1 MGFLAPWFLAGVAA
15 VGLPIWIHLLKRH
28 RTDPRLFPSLMLF
41 EKREQSSVRHRRLEY
56 LLLFALRA
64 AMLILLALLFA
75 NPFIRRSASA
85 SDSKKLTVI
94 AVDRSFSM
102 RAGDRLQ
109 QAKAQALD
117 DLGKVK
123 AGEQAQV
130 IALGS
135 SVQAL
140 TQPTTDTGQLRA
152 AVNSIEPG
160 DSRAS
165 FGELARFARTI
176 SETVKMPI
184 ELHLAS
190 DLQMTAMPPG
200 FADLR
205 LNPGTTLVLEQ
216 IGQAAP
222 NWAVENVV
230 APRRVYDVKKV
241 RIQATVASFG
251 VKNDGA
257 SHSEN
262 RPEFGV
268 VHAADTPPAG
278 STKRVVTLMV
288 NGKVAGTKTVDVP
301 ENGRATVEFLGLDAP
316 YGFSR
321 GEVRIDGSDILAA
334 DDRFP
339 FAVERTDPKKVLFV
353 DDGRGDAQ
361 LFYRAALDASPDSAF
376 QVEVV
381 RPEQAANL
389 QLANYALIVLS
400 NPGALPGGFEDSL
413 KRYVSA
419 GGAMLIAL
427 GPASGVLPRV
437 PVMDEA
443 IDGSSYARPEAERFL
458 IVSDIDTGHPALRSV
473 ERFAG
478 VKFYQAMRVRP
489 AKSQVLAKLDDGTP
503 LILERQVGEGKV
515 LTITSTFEKE
525 KMNDLVLHASWVPFV
540 QQSAAYL
547 SGGGAE
553 QPVNLT
559 VDSYVELRSADS
571 AAKTP
576 GAAAEVLGPDGKRLL
591 SLEEAASAK
600 NFAVRSEGFFELKTA
615 SGRHS
620 LIAAHADRRE
630 SDLNTIPK
638 ETLDLWRATGQT
650 DQTAPSEAGVA
661 GDDKRPWGIWPY
673 ILLLLLV
680 VAMAESVVADRY
692 LRPPSDDQARKE
704 AA

>member
-28 RTDPRLFPSLMLF
+28 RTDPKLFPSLMLF
-41 EKREQSSVRHRRLEY
+41 EKREQSSVKHRRLEY

-64 AMLILLALLFA
+64 AMLVLLALLFA
-75 NPFIRRSASA
+75 NPFIRRAASA
-85 SDSKKLTVI
+85 SETKKLTVVAI
-94 AVDRSFSM
+94 DHSFSM
-102 RAGDRLQ
+102 RAGDRLA
-109 QAKAQALD
+109 QAKAEALD
-117 DLGKVK
+117 VLGKVK

-130 IALGS
+130 VALGS
-135 SVQAL
+135 GVQSL
-140 TQPTTDTGQLRA
+140 TQPTTDMGELRA
-152 AVNSIEPG
+152 AVNSIEPS

-165 FGELARFARTI
+165 FGELARFARTV
-176 SETVKMPI
+176 SETVKIPV
-184 ELHLAS
+184 ELHLVS
-190 DLQMTAMPPG
+190 DLQKTSMPS
-200 FADLR
+200 FADAR
-205 LNPGTTLVLEQ
+205 LDPGTALVLHQ

-222 NWAVENVV
+222 NVAVENVN
-230 APRRVYDVKKV
+230 APRRIYDVKKV
-241 RIQATVASFG
+241 RIQATIASFG
-251 VKNDGA
+251 LVAEGVT
-257 SHSEN
+257 HSEN

-268 VHAADTPPAG
+268 VHAADSPRGPV
-278 STKRVVTLMV
+278 KRTVTLLL
-288 NGKVAGTKTVDVP
+288 NGKTATTKTVDVP
-301 ENGRATVEFLGLDAP
+301 ENGRAQVEFLGLDAP

-321 GEVRIDGSDILAA
+321 GEVRVDGGDILAA

-353 DDGRGDAQ
+353 DDGRGEAQ
-361 LFYRAALDASPDSAF
+361 LFYRAALDASPDAAF

-381 RPEQAANL
+381 RAEQAANL
-389 QLANYALIVLS
+389 QLSNYALVVLS
-400 NPGALPGGFEDSL
+400 NPGGLPGGFEDSL
-413 KRYVSA
+413 KRYVSG

-437 PVMDEA
+437 PVLDEA
-443 IDGSSYARPEAERFL
+443 IDGSSYAARDEQRFFT
-458 IVSDIDTGHPALRSV
+458 VSDIDSGHPALRNV

-478 VKFYQAMRVRP
+478 VKFYLAMRVKP
-489 AKSQVLAKLDDGTP
+489 TKSQVLARLDDGTP
-503 LILERQVGEGKV
+503 LLIERQVGEGKV
-515 LTITSTFEKE
+515 LAFTSRFEKE
-525 KMNDLVLHASWVPFV
+525 QTNDLVLHAAWVPFV

-553 QPVNLT
+553 QPVNVA
-559 VDSYVELRSADS
+559 VDSYVELRAGD
-571 AAKTP
+571 KTA

-638 ETLDLWRATGQT
+638 ETLDLWRATGQA
-650 DQTAPSEAGVA
+650 DEGGASEAGMN
-661 GDDKRPWGIWPY
+661 GPDDKRPWGLWPY
-673 ILLLLLV
+673 VLLLLLV

-692 LRPPSDDQARKE
+692 LRPASDDQARKE